1 MCYAFRQLV
10 TSRQTLVLDSHNL
23 QGSWLIETDRKIS
36 TFSNLLE
43 SKGLNSDHLRC
54 KMKVDRNIASQ
65 SSLGQNTLEHKSCQ
79 KNASIFFFFFVGG
92 GAKCSLRSLSTL
104 QTKRHQC
111 TLQAKNSEQ
120 STFGTIKLRQLHI
133 CWKELRR
140 KTENMTVFRSLQSS
154 WPDQFVPPAELPRSH
169 LPPLQASHHIIAHKI
184 SSYLQSEDPQQG
196 ITHQHC
202 MRKFADNKLGT
213 SIQASKPF
221 PENSRKGHNNSGDA
235 NIRAA

>member
-79 KNASIFFFFFVGG
+79 KNASIFFFFCRGG
-92 GAKCSLRSLSTL
+92 GKVFLAV
-104 QTKRHQC
+104 
-111 TLQAKNSEQ
+111 
-120 STFGTIKLRQLHI
+120 TFNFANETSPVYLAGKKFWAEHI
-133 CWKELRR
+133 RDH
-140 KTENMTVFRSLQSS
+140 KTEATAHLLKRTAQKDREHDSVSFSSELLTRSICSAG
-154 WPDQFVPPAELPRSH
+154 W
-169 LPPLQASHHIIAHKI
+169 
-184 SSYLQSEDPQQG
+184 
-196 ITHQHC
+196 
-202 MRKFADNKLGT
+202 
-213 SIQASKPF
+213 ASKVPSPASSSITSYYCPQNF
-221 PENSRKGHNNSGDA
+221 QLSAIWRSPAGHNA
-235 NIRAA
+235 PTLHEKICR